1 MQKAEVRELLDSY
14 NLQQLVEAA
23 KKDRGIVRML
33 ISLVY
38 DKEDVQ
44 SWRAI
49 EAIGI
54 VAGEI
59 AKTNADIVRNLSQ
72 RFLWMLREESGN
84 GPGSA
89 PEMLGEIVRNSPD
102 VFADIGQ
109 VLTSFHDELMLRR
122 GVMRALWRISEKR
135 PDLLCMTCELIE
147 KNLYLN
153 DGDAVVRAYALMTA
167 GALDMKDLLPVIEGL
182 RNDNSSVRFYDGGE
196 FIQTTVAEV
205 ANKVCAGF
213 AGREN

>member
-1 MQKAEVRELLDSY
+1 MKKLLDSY
-14 NLQQLVEAA
+14 NLQPLVEAA
-23 KKDRGIVRML
+23 KKDRGIIRML

-38 DKEDVQ
+38 DKEDVR

-54 VAGEI
+54 AAGEI
-59 AKTNADIVRNLSQ
+59 AKTNVDAVRNLSQ

-109 VLTSFHDELMLRR
+109 VLTSFHDEMMLRR

-135 PDLLCMTCELIE
+135 PDLLCMTCELME

-153 DGDAVVRAYALMTA
+153 DEDALVRAYALMTA
-167 GALDMKDLLPVIEGL
+167 GALDRKDFLPVIEDL
-182 RNDNSSVRFYDGGE
+182 KSDTSPVRFYDGGE
-196 FIQTTVAEV
+196 FNQTTVGEV
-205 ANKVCAGF
+205 ANKVYAGF
-213 AGREN
+213 AGRES